1 MDDIINYL
9 PSPNDRK
16 NLEPFKIFGT
26 SMSARVFKIVH
37 DKQKGP
43 ITFIR
48 IYSGTL
54 EKVRT
59 INF

>member
-16 NLEPFKIFGT
+16 NLEPFKVFGT
-26 SMSARVFKIVH
+26 SMSARAFKIVH

-43 ITFIR
+43 VTFLR

-54 EKVRT
+54 EKVL
-59 INF
+59 